1 MIHVVAAAVI
11 DATGQVLIAQRPVGK
26 HLAGG
31 WEFPGGKL
39 EPGETR
45 VAGLARELR
54 EELGIEVMLARVRPL
69 MRLRHRYPYGEVLL
83 DMFVVR
89 HYSGMPSGRD
99 GQAIRWCSFDE
110 LPHADLLPADRP
122 IVAALC
128 LPERLTAP
136 GSAGA
141 ATETETETPDCLV
154 ANRAAADQPL
164 GGVICV
170 DARDALRAVAGGAS
184 FIVMRSVI
192 NSSALAELCAEV
204 SVPVY
209 ARGIEIE
216 AAWALGATGVA

>member
-1 MIHVVAAAVI
+1 LIHVVAAAVI
-11 DATGQVLIAQRPVGK
+11 DATGQILIAQRPVGK

-54 EELGIEVMLARVRPL
+54 EELGIDVMLARVRPL
-69 MRLRHRYPYGEVLL
+69 MRLRHRYPYGEVIL

-99 GQAIRWCSFDE
+99 GQAIRWCSFNE

-122 IVAALC
+122 IVAALR

-141 ATETETETPDCLV
+141 EAETRDCWV
-154 ANRAAADQPL
+154 ANGAAADQPL
-164 GGVICV
+164 GGVICA